1 MTLLEMSAS
10 YRSSA
15 AAIHGRI
22 VELRGQERAQADPE
36 AAFRL
41 RRRIDELTPLWR
53 EARELADLT
62 AHYYD
67 RRDRTH
73 ENTFAL

>member
-22 VELRGQERAQADPE
+22 VELRGLERAQEDPE

-41 RRRIDELTPLWR
+41 HRRIDELTPLWR
-53 EARELADLT
+53 EARELAVLT

-67 RRDRTH
+67 RSYHKH
-73 ENTFAL
+73 EKYTL

>member
-22 VELRGQERAQADPE
+22 VELRVLERAQADPE

-41 RRRIDELTPLWR
+41 RRRIDELTPLLR
-53 EARELADLT
+53 EARELAALT

-67 RRDRTH
+67 RRDHKYENRT
-73 ENTFAL
+73 L

>member
-10 YRSSA
+10 YRRSA
-15 AAIHGRI
+15 EAIHGRI
-22 VELRGQERAQADPE
+22 VELRTLERAQEDPE

-41 RRRIDELTPLWR
+41 HRRIDELTPLLR
-53 EARELADLT
+53 EARELAVLT

-67 RRDRTH
+67 RSYHKH
-73 ENTFAL
+73 EKYTL

>member
-22 VELRGQERAQADPE
+22 VELRVQERAQADPE

-53 EARELADLT
+53 EARELAALT

-67 RRDRTH
+67 RSYHKH
-73 ENTFAL
+73 EKYTL

>member
-15 AAIHGRI
+15 AAIHGCI

>member
-10 YRSSA
+10 YQTSA
-15 AAIHGRI
+15 AVIHGRI
-22 VELRGQERAQADPE
+22 VELRSLERAQDDPE
-36 AAFRL
+36 ESFRL

-53 EARELADLT
+53 EARELAVLT

-67 RRDRTH
+67 RSYHKH
-73 ENTFAL
+73 EKYTL

>member
-10 YRSSA
+10 YRDSA

-22 VELRGQERAQADPE
+22 VELRILERAQEDPE
-36 AAFRL
+36 GSPGL

-53 EARELADLT
+53 EARELAALT

-67 RRDRTH
+67 RSYHKH
-73 ENTFAL
+73 EKYAL

>member
-53 EARELADLT
+53 EARELAALT